1 MNTVSPSWT
10 SRGTSGAEALRRA
23 GCAVLIALC
32 AGLAAFAPATL
43 GATDAAA
50 IFLLAR
56 SVVKVEAVD
65 AGGRY
70 FLGTGIIVR
79 RDRVVTACHVTRPA
93 RRITVL
99 YGGLRHPVARQR
111 ADAVHDVCVL
121 DVPALDAVP
130 VPVGRSGSLSVG
142 DAVIAVGF
150 TGGGGLTP
158 ATGVVEGL
166 FCHDGAKVILT
177 DAGFSSGASGGG
189 LFDADG
195 RLVGLL
201 MFRMRA
207 PGAQF
212 FAVPSEWF
220 AAGTASDDG
229 LETVRPQVGPGPFWR
244 ESGDALPYF
253 MQAHSM
259 ESEQRWD
266 DLTELA
272 RRWHASRPGDADA
285 LYLLGRLDSRRRDA
299 LAAIDHYRAA
309 VVVDRRHGPAWYRL
323 GMTYLETGRMAEAR
337 AVVSP
342 LLGASQVLGRRLID
356 AFPEL
361 PE

>member
-212 FAVPSEWF
+212 SPYRPNGSRRVPRP
-220 AAGTASDDG
+220 TMASR
-229 LETVRPQVGPGPFWR
+229 L
-244 ESGDALPYF
+244 SG
-253 MQAHSM
+253 
-259 ESEQRWD
+259 
-266 DLTELA
+266 
-272 RRWHASRPGDADA
+272 RRWGPVLSGANRAMHFPISCRRIRWRASSA
-285 LYLLGRLDSRRRDA
+285 
-299 LAAIDHYRAA
+299 
-309 VVVDRRHGPAWYRL
+309 
-323 GMTYLETGRMAEAR
+323 GMT
-337 AVVSP
+337 
-342 LLGASQVLGRRLID
+342 
-356 AFPEL
+356 
-361 PE
+361 